1 MAQEVARDKPKA
13 EMSAR
18 ERARAMQVQFDLER
32 ESPGYW
38 TSAFY
43 SLRRDKLTLA
53 AFGVLL
59 ILAVFCVVLAGPITE
74 ALGVDPNDT
83 DPLIQFEGPS
93 KEHLLGVDMVGRDQL
108 ARLLYGGR
116 VSLGV
121 GFFAAVIIMT
131 LGVAVGTAAGY
142 YGKFL
147 DDTVMWFINTL
158 NSIPFILL
166 LLIVSLLFKPSAV
179 TLTVF
184 IGLVSWT
191 GISRIVRGQ
200 IFQVKEMDYVMAARA
215 LGVPTLTMVMRHIL
229 PNVIPI
235 VIIFAAQIIG
245 NVILLESALSFLGL
259 GVQPPTATWGNM
271 LTKAQ
276 SYFTLGPHLV
286 IWPGL
291 FITITVLCLYIIG
304 DGLRDALDPTMRG
317 GR

>member
-1 MAQEVARDKPKA
+1 MREAAVREKPGVATG
-13 EMSAR
+13 AR
-18 ERARAMQVQFDLER
+18 ERARAAQVQIDLER
-32 ESPGYW
+32 EAPGYW
-38 TSAFY
+38 LAAFY
-43 SLRRDKLTLA
+43 ALRRDRLTLA
-53 AFGVLL
+53 AFGVLF
-59 ILAVFCVVLAGPITE
+59 VFVLFCIALAGPITE

-93 KEHLLGVDMVGRDQL
+93 REHLLGVDQVGRDQL

-121 GFFAAVIIMT
+121 GFFAALIIMT
-131 LGVAVGTAAGY
+131 VGVAVGAAAGY
-142 YGKFL
+142 YGKFV
-147 DDTVMWFINTL
+147 DDVVMWFINTL

-166 LLIVSLLFKPSAV
+166 LLIVSLLFKPNAA
-179 TLTVF
+179 TLTMF

-200 IFQVKEMDYVMAARA
+200 IFQVKETDYVTAARA
-215 LGVPTLTMVMRHIL
+215 LGVPTLVMVGRHIL

-235 VIIFAAQIIG
+235 VIIFAAQIVG

-259 GVQPPTATWGNM
+259 GIMPPTATWGNM

-276 SYFTLGPHLV
+276 SYFSLGPHLV

-291 FITITVLCLYIIG
+291 CITIVVLCLYVIG
-304 DGLRDALDPTMRG
+304 DGLRDALDPTLRG
-317 GR
+317 TR

>member
-1 MAQEVARDKPKA
+1 MAEAVVREKP
-13 EMSAR
+13 EEHTSAR
-18 ERARAMQVQFDLER
+18 ERARAMQVQIDLER
-32 ESPGYW
+32 EAPGYW
-38 TSAFY
+38 ASAFFT
-43 SLRRDKLTLA
+43 LRRDKLTLA

-59 ILAVFCVVLAGPITE
+59 IFALFCVALAGPITR

-93 KEHLLGVDMVGRDQL
+93 KAHLLGVDQVGRDQF

-121 GFFAAVIIMT
+121 GFFAAIIIMT
-131 LGVAVGTAAGY
+131 VGVAVGTVAGY
-142 YGKFL
+142 YGKVV
-147 DDTVMWFINTL
+147 DDMVMWFINTL

-166 LLIVSLLFKPSAV
+166 LLIVSLLFKPNAA

-184 IGLVSWT
+184 IALVSWT

-200 IFQVKEMDYVMAARA
+200 IFQVKEMDYVTAAKA
-215 LGVPTLTMVMRHIL
+215 LGVPTFTLVMRHIL

-245 NVILLESALSFLGL
+245 GVILLESALSFLGL
-259 GVQPPTATWGNM
+259 GISPPTATWGNM

-276 SYFTLGPHLV
+276 SYFTLAPHLV

-304 DGLRDALDPTMRG
+304 DGLRDALDPMMRG
-317 GR
+317 AR

>member
-1 MAQEVARDKPKA
+1 MAQGILREKPQSQT
-13 EMSAR
+13 SAR
-18 ERARAMQVQFDLER
+18 ERARALQTQIDLER

-38 TSAFY
+38 TSAFHT
-43 SLRRDKLTLA
+43 LRRDKLTLA
-53 AFGVLL
+53 AFGVLAL
-59 ILAVFCVVLAGPITE
+59 FALFCVVLAGPITG

-83 DPLIQFEGPS
+83 NPLISFEGPS
-93 KEHLLGVDMVGRDQL
+93 REHLLGVDQVGRDQL

-121 GFFAAVIIMT
+121 GFFAALIIMT
-131 LGVAVGTAAGY
+131 VGVAAGTVAGY
-142 YGKFL
+142 YGKFV
-147 DDTVMWFINTL
+147 DDAVMWFINTL

-166 LLIVSLLFKPSAV
+166 LLIVALLFKPNAI

-191 GISRIVRGQ
+191 QISRIVRGQ
-200 IFQVKEMDYVMAARA
+200 IFQVKGMDYVMAARA
-215 LGVPTLTMVMRHIL
+215 LGVPTHTMVLRHIL
-229 PNVIPI
+229 PNVIPV

-259 GVQPPTATWGNM
+259 GIQPPTATWGNM
-271 LTKAQ
+271 LNKAQ

-286 IWPGL
+286 VWPGL
-291 FITITVLCLYIIG
+291 FITVTVLCLYVIG

-317 GR
+317 AR

>member
-1 MAQEVARDKPKA
+1 MAETVVRETPEVHV
-13 EMSAR
+13 SAR
-18 ERARAMQVQFDLER
+18 ERAQAMQVQIDLER
-32 ESPGYW
+32 EVPGYW
-38 TSAFY
+38 FSALCA
-43 SLRRDKLTLA
+43 LRRDKLTLA
-53 AFGVLL
+53 AFGVLFIFAL
-59 ILAVFCVVLAGPITE
+59 FCVVLAGPITR

-93 KEHLLGVDMVGRDQL
+93 RDHLLGVDQVGRDQL

-121 GFFAAVIIMT
+121 GFFAASIIMT
-131 LGVAVGTAAGY
+131 AGVAVGAVAGY
-142 YGKFL
+142 YGKFV
-147 DDTVMWFINTL
+147 DDAAMWFINTL

-166 LLIVSLLFKPSAV
+166 LLIVSLLFKPNAA
-179 TLTVF
+179 TLTLF

-200 IFQVKEMDYVMAARA
+200 IFQVKQMDYVTAAVA
-215 LGVPTLTMVMRHIL
+215 LGAPTLTMVMRHIL

-235 VIIFAAQIIG
+235 VIIFAAQVIG

-259 GVQPPTATWGNM
+259 GIMPPTATWGNM

-291 FITITVLCLYIIG
+291 CITAVVLCLYIIG
-304 DGLRDALDPTMRG
+304 DGLRDALDPTLRG